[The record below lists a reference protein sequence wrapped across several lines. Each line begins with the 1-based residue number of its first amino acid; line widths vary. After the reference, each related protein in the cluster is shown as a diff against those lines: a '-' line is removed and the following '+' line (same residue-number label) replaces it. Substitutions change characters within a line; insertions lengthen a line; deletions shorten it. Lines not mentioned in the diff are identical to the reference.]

1 MSISQRIYVIVALIA
16 LTAASIAGIAV
27 TKMVQIGN
35 ELEEIAHEDIPLT
48 EKVTAI
54 TLHQLEQAILLERTL
69 RGAGLQAGTD
79 VARDAKAFTKLAHKV
94 DKEIKEG
101 EALAQHGIDHAH
113 SEAARA
119 EFTRVL
125 GILKK
130 IEKEHHTY
138 VSTAT

>member
-1 MSISQRIYVIVALIA
+1 MSVSQRIYVIVALIA

-69 RGAGLQAGTD
+69 RGA
-79 VARDAKAFTKLAHKV
+79 R
-94 DKEIKEG
+94 
-101 EALAQHGIDHAH
+101 
-113 SEAARA
+113 SC
-119 EFTRVL
+119 
-125 GILKK
+125 
-130 IEKEHHTY
+130 
-138 VSTAT
+138 